1 MLIDWFTIAAQI
13 INFLILLWLLKRF
26 LYRPVLNAMNER
38 EKKITQRLTDAEHA
52 RQEASKQAEQ
62 YRDKTAE
69 LAAQR
74 ESLLNEAR
82 AEAET
87 LRKELFHQARQDAS
101 EINER
106 WQRSIQQEKE
116 AFLRDLYQR
125 ATAQTYQIARKALT
139 DLANKDLETHVIE
152 NFLLRIEN
160 LESEERASLS
170 SALAEANGKVVVRSA
185 FDILPAM
192 REKIFAQLDT
202 IAADGFEA
210 SFEALPEVSCGI
222 ELKMGGKKVSWSL
235 TSYIETLQ
243 EDLSHALQTRV
254 QELDQVEVNAPGQ

>member
-52 RQEASKQAEQ
+52 RQEARQQAEQ

-87 LRKELFHQARQDAS
+87 LRKELFHQARQEVS
-101 EINER
+101 EIQER

-125 ATAQTYQIARKALT
+125 ATTQTYEIARKALS

-160 LESEERASLS
+160 LDSEEQASLNA
-170 SALAEANGKVVVRSA
+170 ALAEASGKVLVRSA
-185 FDILPAM
+185 FEISPGM
-192 REKIFAQLDT
+192 REKILAQLGA
-202 IAADGFEA
+202 IAPDGFEVR
-210 SFEALPEVSCGI
+210 FEALPEVSCGI
-222 ELKMGGKKVSWSL
+222 ELKMAGKKVAWSL
-235 TSYIETLQ
+235 ASYLEALQ
-243 EDLSHALQTRV
+243 ENLSQALQTRV
-254 QELDQVEVNAPGQ
+254 QELD